1 MSHSFFVLKYFIY
14 LHSRI
19 LRQYNPIK
27 KPHDLAVLIVDNPFL
42 INDFV
47 RPACLPPIGWAGNLK
62 GGKMVI
68 SGMGKTPQSSAQS
81 PNMKVATIPMKS
93 KMECKNNPS
102 IGSAFMG

>member
-1 MSHSFFVLKYFIY
+1 MLKYFIY